1 MNYMTTC
8 VNRGV
13 HTLQKNKTLSFITK
27 WLGVAFGAFL
37 YAFGFY
43 AFISA
48 ANITTGGVT
57 GFVNVINMITPVKMS
72 ALLLCINIPLLI
84 ISWFVLKWKFTIS
97 TLFGALCESFF
108 LSIFETHLNPY
119 LPFTENIL
127 LTCLVGGVIMGCGL
141 GLVMKCGSSTGGTDI
156 VMKLLHRKW
165 RYLSGG
171 VLHICIDTAVLIFFF
186 CVTRN
191 FDATIYGI
199 ITVIISNT
207 VYDLVLYGKNTS
219 KTVHIITE
227 KPTEM
232 TQELMEKCEC
242 GVTVLEAKGAYTNKP
257 KKILLCVV
265 RGNMFPILKD
275 IIQACDES
283 AFVIVSQSS
292 EIYGNGYQNYHD
304 VL

>member
-1 MNYMTTC
+1 MTKQLNC
-8 VNRGV
+8 ILR
-13 HTLQKNKTLSFITK
+13 
-27 WLGVAFGAFL
+27 WLGVVLGAFL

-48 ANITTGGVT
+48 AGITTGGVT
-57 GFVNVINMITPVKMS
+57 GFVNVVNMITPVKMS

-84 ISWFVLKWKFTIS
+84 ISWFVLKWKFTVS
-97 TLFGALCESFF
+97 TLFGALCESLF
-108 LSIFETHLNPY
+108 LGIFETHLNPY

-127 LTCLVGGVIMGCGL
+127 LTCLVGGVIIGCGL

-171 VLHICIDTAVLIFFF
+171 ILHICIDTAVLIFFF
-186 CVTRN
+186 LVTKD
-191 FDATIYGI
+191 FDATVYGI
-199 ITVIISNT
+199 ITVIISNA

-227 KPTEM
+227 KPQEM
-232 TQELMEKCEC
+232 TQELMDKCEC
-242 GVTVLEAKGAYTNKP
+242 GATILEARGAYTNRP
-257 KKILLCVV
+257 KQILLCVV
-265 RGNMFPILKD
+265 RNNLSPILKD
-275 IIQACDES
+275 IIKKCDEN
-283 AFVIVSQSS
+283 AFVIVSHSS
-292 EIYGNGYQNYHD
+292 EIYGNGYQDYHD